1 MNLMNCTK
9 NWLTYIENMFIVVN
23 VTENKT
29 KRKEAIAMIRL
40 RKFRELQNQS
50 SKCIVSRSDRCA
62 IH

>member
-1 MNLMNCTK
+1 MNCTK

-29 KRKEAIAMIRL
+29 KRKEAIAMIKL

-50 SKCIVSRSDRCA
+50 SKCIVSRSDR
-62 IH
+62 